1 MKRLLLV
8 LVSIAAP
15 FASAFVGMVLILL
28 ANPEV
33 NIDEGWR
40 LGWIGLG
47 SGLLVG
53 LLGVGWFWWR
63 RLSARLR

>member
-8 LVSIAAP
+8 LASIAVP
-15 FASAFVGMVLILL
+15 LASAFVGMVLILL

-47 SGLLVG
+47 SGLLLG
-53 LLGVGWFWWR
+53 LLVVGWFWR
-63 RLSARLR
+63 RRRT

>member
-8 LVSIAAP
+8 LVSIASP
-15 FASAFVGMVLILL
+15 VASAFLGVVLILR

-47 SGLLVG
+47 SGLLLG
-53 LLGVGWFWWR
+53 LLGVGWFWR
-63 RLSARLR
+63 RRRT

>member
-8 LVSIAAP
+8 LVSIAVPLAT
-15 FASAFVGMVLILL
+15 AFLGMVLILL

-47 SGLLVG
+47 CGLLVG
-53 LLGVGWFWWR
+53 LLGVGWLWR
-63 RLSARLR
+63 RRHAG

>member
-15 FASAFVGMVLILL
+15 LVTAFLGMVLILL

-47 SGLLVG
+47 SGLLLG
-53 LLGVGWFWWR
+53 LLGVGWFWR
-63 RLSARLR
+63 RRGTW

>member
-1 MKRLLLV
+1 MKRLLLI
-8 LVSIAAP
+8 LVAIAVP

-33 NIDEGWR
+33 NLDEGWR

-47 SGLLVG
+47 SGLLLG
-53 LLGVGWFWWR
+53 LLGVGWFWRR

>member
-8 LVSIAAP
+8 LVSIAVP
-15 FASAFVGMVLILL
+15 LASAFVGMVLILL

-47 SGLLVG
+47 SGLLLG
-53 LLGVGWFWWR
+53 LLGVGWFWR
-63 RLSARLR
+63 RRRT

>member
-8 LVSIAAP
+8 LVSIAVP
-15 FASAFVGMVLILL
+15 LASAFVGMVLILL

-47 SGLLVG
+47 SGLLLG
-53 LLGVGWFWWR
+53 LLGVGWFWR
-63 RLSARLR
+63 RRRTS

>member
-8 LVSIAAP
+8 LVSIAVP

-53 LLGVGWFWWR
+53 LLGMGWFWWR
-63 RLSARLR
+63 RRT